1 MPDALAFRRRVCAV
15 MWGLLVAFALA
26 GLLVHNYA
34 LVGLTWIGAVAL
46 LFITVAGTRPARV
59 ARLVEPFAY
68 RGAATTL
75 LAVNVAGV
83 TLGCLPGA
91 TETSQ
96 LLALY
101 FGLIGVFG
109 YRALVANRPGPALL
123 TVAIALFSWL
133 PAAFLAALTCGC
145 KNPHY
150 HREIPLTEHASIA
163 LCHAAVLLVGVLAA
177 AALAGFEPRADE
189 LPDARLV

>member
-46 LFITVAGTRPARV
+46 LFITVAGTRPTRV

-68 RGAATTL
+68 RGAGTAL
-75 LAVNVAGV
+75 LAVNV
-83 TLGCLPGA
+83 A

-123 TVAIALFSWL
+123 TVAIALFAWL
-133 PAAFLAALTCGC
+133 PAAFLA
-145 KNPHY
+145 
-150 HREIPLTEHASIA
+150 
-163 LCHAAVLLVGVLAA
+163 
-177 AALAGFEPRADE
+177 
-189 LPDARLV
+189 